1 MSRFLVLALLVML
14 TLFISILVA
23 QFVTTGQRA
32 AIGLVL
38 DVAGLTFIGLPFF
51 RRLRVFH
58 SLAFSGS
65 VSDWPRAHER
75 AALGD
80 DEVAD
85 FVAAG
90 TVLAVAGFFFQW
102 AALA

>member
-75 AALGD
+75 AALVVD
-80 DEVAD
+80 PTNVVYRRE
-85 FVAAG
+85 AG
-90 TVLAVAGFFFQW
+90 ATPPMPPCGRR
-102 AALA
+102 AL